1 MIDRVRKASSH
12 QILRGLLC
20 AFTLAFYVGA
30 LLAPDLPEIF
40 SGFWRIISKPA
51 VLTKDYFFIEIGSV
65 SGCLLNFALVGTLF
79 CAMMFLP
86 GVNVTGVTVAAYWLS
101 VGFCS
106 YGVNLLNVLPFQLGV
121 LIYSKVKKMPFGKNL
136 NFAMFSCALGPL
148 VSEVLWRYPNAEV
161 HGLTV
166 LGVALALLIGI
177 VTGMT
182 MPALCAHAQSFH
194 KGYDLYNAGPAAG
207 FLCFTLFAIMYKAL
221 GIAAPEIAGT
231 LGEGSPVFVNI
242 FCAACFVLCLIAGY
256 IINGN
261 SFKGYGKL
269 LMDSGHKV
277 DFAAKYGI
285 GPCVINFG
293 VYGLFILAYYNLV
306 GAKFTGPTFGAIW
319 NMLAFAA
326 AGSTVMNVWPIMLG
340 YVIAAQFGAT
350 AINAQAIVVGL
361 CFASGLAPVT
371 GRYGILAG
379 LVGAMMHYCLV
390 TSVPAIH
397 GGFTVYNG
405 GFTAGLV
412 CFVLIP
418 VLEAYFKTKD
428 DRKAAPMK

>member
-1 MIDRVRKASSH
+1 MNIERIRKASSSS
-12 QILRGLLC
+12 ILRGILC
-20 AFTLAFYVGA
+20 ALTIAFYVGA

-40 SGFWRIISKPA
+40 TGFYRIISKPA
-51 VLTKDYFFIEIGSV
+51 VLTKDYFFTEIGSV
-65 SGCLLNFALVGTLF
+65 SGCLLNFALTGTLF
-79 CAMMFLP
+79 CALMFLP
-86 GVNVTGVTVAAYWLS
+86 GVNVTGVTVAAYGLS

-106 YGVNLLNVLPFQLGV
+106 YGVNLLNVLPFQLGI
-121 LIYSKVKKMPFGKNL
+121 LIYSKIKHETFGKNL
-136 NFAMFSCALGPL
+136 NFAMFSCALAPL
-148 VSEVLWRYPNAEV
+148 VSEVLWRYPSTEV

-177 VTGMT
+177 VTGLA
-182 MPALCAHAQSFH
+182 MPALCAHAQNFH

-221 GIAAPEIAGT
+221 GITAPEIKGT
-231 LGEGSPVFVNI
+231 LGEGSPIFVNA
-242 FCAACFVLCLIAGY
+242 FCITIFVLLLIFGY
-256 IINGN
+256 ILNGN

-269 LMDSGHKV
+269 LKDSGYKV

-293 VYGLFILAYYNLV
+293 VYGLFIMAYYNLV
-306 GAKFTGPTFGAIW
+306 GATFTGPTFGAIW
-319 NMLAFAA
+319 NMLAFVA
-326 AGSTVMNVWPIMLG
+326 AGSTPLNVLPIMIG
-340 YVIAAQFGAT
+340 YVLAAQFGAT
-350 AINAQAIVVGL
+350 AINAQAIVIGL

-371 GRYGILAG
+371 GRYGWIAG
-379 LVGAMMHYCLV
+379 IVGAIMHYCLV

-418 VLEAYFKTKD
+418 VLESYFKNKD
-428 DRKAAPMK
+428 ERKLAK

>member
-1 MIDRVRKASSH
+1 MNIERIRKASSSS
-12 QILRGLLC
+12 ILRGIMC
-20 AFTLAFYVGA
+20 ALTLAFYVGA
-30 LLAPDLPEIF
+30 ILAPDLPEIF
-40 SGFWRIISKPA
+40 TGFWKIISNPA
-51 VLTKDYFFIEIGSV
+51 VLTKDYFFSEIGSV
-65 SGCLLNFALVGTLF
+65 SGCLLNYALTGTLF
-79 CAMMFLP
+79 CALMFLP
-86 GVNVTGVTVAAYWLS
+86 GVNVTGITFSAYMLS
-101 VGFCS
+101 VGFCG
-106 YGVNLLNVLPFQLGV
+106 YGVNLLNVLPFQLGIF
-121 LIYSKVKKMPFGKNL
+121 LYSKIKHEKFGKNL
-136 NFAMFSCALGPL
+136 NFAMFSCALAPL
-148 VSEVLWRYPNAEV
+148 VSEVLFRYPGTEI
-161 HGLTV
+161 HGFTV

-182 MPALCAHAQSFH
+182 MPALCAHAQNFH

-221 GIAAPEIAGT
+221 GITAPEIKGT
-231 LGEGSPVFVNI
+231 LGDGSPVFVNI
-242 FCAACFVLCLIAGY
+242 FCIAAFALILIAGFV
-256 IINGN
+256 INGN

-269 LMDSGHKV
+269 VKDSGYKV

-285 GPCVINFG
+285 GPCVINIG
-293 VYGLFILAYYNLV
+293 VYGLFIMAYYNLV

-326 AGSTVMNVWPIMLG
+326 AGSTPLNVLPIMVG
-340 YVIAAQFGAT
+340 YVVAAQFGAT

-371 GRYGILAG
+371 GRYGIVAG
-379 LVGAMMHYCLV
+379 FIGAIMHYCLV

-418 VLEAYFKTKD
+418 ILESYFKTKD
-428 DRKAAPMK
+428 ERKLAK

>member
-1 MIDRVRKASSH
+1 MSIERIRKASNSS
-12 QILRGLLC
+12 ILRGLLC

-30 LLAPDLPEIF
+30 ICAPDLPEIF
-40 SGFWRIISKPA
+40 TGLWRIISKPA
-51 VLTKDYFFIEIGSV
+51 VLTKDYFFLEIGSV
-65 SGCLLNFALVGTLF
+65 SGTLLNFALVGTLF
-79 CAMMFLP
+79 NALMFLP

-106 YGVNLLNVLPFQLGV
+106 YGVNILNVLPFQLGV
-121 LIYSKVKKMPFGKNL
+121 LLYSKVKHETFAKNL
-136 NFAMFSCALGPL
+136 NFAMFSCALAPL
-148 VSEVLWRYPNAEV
+148 ISEMIWRYPNPEV
-161 HGLTV
+161 RGITV
-166 LGVALALLIGI
+166 LGVVLALLVGI
-177 VTGMT
+177 VTGMA
-182 MPALCAHAQSFH
+182 MPSLCAHAQSFH

-207 FLCFTLFAIMYKAL
+207 FLCFTLFALMYKAL
-221 GIAAPEIAGT
+221 GITAPVIEGT
-231 LGEGSPVFVNI
+231 LGQGSNVFVNV
-242 FCAACFVLCLIAGY
+242 FCIACFVLCIVAGFV
-256 IINGN
+256 INGN

-269 LMDSGHKV
+269 ILDSGYKV

-326 AGSTVMNVWPIMLG
+326 AGSTCLNVLPIMIG
-340 YVIAAQFGAT
+340 YVIAAQFGAS
-350 AINAQAIVVGL
+350 AINAQAILVGL
-361 CFASGLAPVT
+361 CFASGLAPIS
-371 GRYGILAG
+371 GRYGFIAG
-379 LVGAMMHYCLV
+379 IVSAMIHYGLV

-412 CFVLIP
+412 CFVMVP
-418 VLEAYFKTKD
+418 VLESYFKTKEE
-428 DRKAAPMK
+428 RKALK